1 MDSLGARLK
10 HAREAR
16 GLSLGQIAKA
26 TKISVSTLEA
36 IERDDVRKL
45 PGGIFGR
52 SMVRSYALAVGVDA
66 DAAVEELQTDIVR
79 AERDHARTKRQPEIT
94 SDDRRFLERQRRALM
109 MLRIAVVVV
118 VVAIVAAAAWYFFVV
133 RASGD

>member
-1 MDSLGARLK
+1 MNSLGARLK

-16 GLSLGQIAKA
+16 GLSLGAIAKA
-26 TKISVSTLEA
+26 TKISVSALEA

-52 SMVRSYALAVGVDA
+52 SMVRAYALAVGVDA

-79 AERDHARTKRQPEIT
+79 AEREHAQTKRQPEIT

-109 MLRIAVVVV
+109 VLRTVVVV
-118 VVAIVAAAAWYFFVV
+118 VVVLVVAAVAWYFLAV
-133 RASGD
+133 RGSGG